1 VLNEF
6 KLQTSNF
13 KLQTSNSKTTL
24 KTGYM
29 EERLWDY
36 IDGNANASEKAEI
49 SRLLYTNPEWK
60 AKYDELVELQQLIH
74 SSELE
79 QPSMRFAQ
87 NVMEE
92 ISKLYIAPA
101 TKTYI
106 NKKIIYGIGGFF
118 ITMIVGL
125 LVYSIAQVNWSEG
138 GSSSAM
144 PDLNSIDWSTLM
156 NNTYMNIFMMVNV
169 VLGLMLLDKYL
180 THKKEALK
188 EKNI

>member
-1 VLNEF
+1 
-6 KLQTSNF
+6 
-13 KLQTSNSKTTL
+13 
-24 KTGYM
+24 M

-49 SRLLYTNPEWK
+49 SRLLYTDPEWK

-79 QPSMRFAQ
+79 QPSMRFTQ

-125 LVYSIAQVNWSEG
+125 LVYSIAQVNWSESG
-138 GSSSAM
+138 NSSAM
-144 PDLNSIDWSTLM
+144 PDFNSINWSTLM

-180 THKKEALK
+180 TRKKEALK
-188 EKNI
+188 EKSI